1 MVDVIPDH
9 LGVLVLGCRLQFQ
22 PLVVGGV
29 VGIAGVSGVERDSFG
44 VSWSAPAFEVPLLRL
59 ARVVLV
65 DWPVRGGAKGRPN
78 GVRSARPL
86 SGK

>member
-9 LGVLVLGCRLQFQ
+9 VGVLVLGCRLQFQ

-29 VGIAGVSGVERDSFG
+29 VGIAGVSGVERDSLG
-44 VSWSAPAFEVPLLRL
+44 VMVCSRMRSAA
-59 ARVVLV
+59 V
-65 DWPVRGGAKGRPN
+65 DVALCVQLDRSLKGGLS